1 MHMKTNTTSQRR
13 TTDNTDR
20 IQKLS
25 SCISINNTVRDEC
38 ACEPVNTGKRNAA
51 EIILCFALL
60 ASLAFFSHLCENILH
75 IDGLWTGVLSYLIP
89 CAALVFYVGKIEKA
103 PLSSIGLGRFCPRD
117 IPAGLL
123 LGLCMFAL
131 QQIPLLLMKMDYSV
145 YAMQPDPAY
154 ITVISLYCFLCVGF
168 AEELIFRGF
177 ILHKT
182 LSLCGSKILS
192 VGINIL
198 LFYAIHFYSMQFVF
212 GEFYNIAANVLLLCL
227 YLFLSRRKSI
237 VPLMI
242 AHGFYDTLT
251 SVLLPLFVY
260 YHSL

>member
-1 MHMKTNTTSQRR
+1 MHMKTNTANQRR
-13 TTDNTDR
+13 STDNTDR
-20 IQKLS
+20 IQESS
-25 SCISINNTVRDEC
+25 SCISINDTVQNKC
-38 ACEPVNTGKRNAA
+38 TCEPVSTGKRNAA
-51 EIILCFALL
+51 EIILCFALF
-60 ASLAFFSHLCENILH
+60 ASLAFISNLCENILH
-75 IDGLWTGVLSYLIP
+75 LNGLWTGVIFYLIP
-89 CAALVFYVGKIEKA
+89 CAALLFYVSKIKKA
-103 PLSSIGLGRFCPRD
+103 PLSSIGFKRFHAQD

-123 LGLCMFAL
+123 LGLCMFIV

-154 ITVISLYCFLCVGF
+154 ITAVSLYCFLCVGF

-198 LFYAIHFYSMQFVF
+198 LFYAAHFYTMQFTF

-227 YLFLSRRKSI
+227 YLFFSRRKSI
-237 VPLMI
+237 LPLMI

-251 SVLLPLFVY
+251 SVLLPLFVFY
-260 YHSL
+260 RCF

>member
-1 MHMKTNTTSQRR
+1 MHLN
-13 TTDNTDR
+13 D
-20 IQKLS
+20 
-25 SCISINNTVRDEC
+25 
-38 ACEPVNTGKRNAA
+38 
-51 EIILCFALL
+51 
-60 ASLAFFSHLCENILH
+60 
-75 IDGLWTGVLSYLIP
+75 LWTGVLSYLIP
-89 CAALVFYVGKIEKA
+89 CAALLFYIRIIKKA
-103 PLSSIGLGRFCPRD
+103 PLSSIGLGRFHLQD

-123 LGLCMFAL
+123 LGLCMFAM

-154 ITVISLYCFLCVGF
+154 IIAVSLYCFLCVGF

-198 LFYAIHFYSMQFVF
+198 LFYAVHFRSMQFVF
-212 GEFYNIAANVLLLCL
+212 GEFYNIATNVLLLCL
-227 YLFLSRRKSI
+227 YLFLSRRKNI
-237 VPLMI
+237 LPLMI

-251 SVLLPLFVY
+251 SVLLPLFVFY
-260 YHSL
+260 RCF

>member
-1 MHMKTNTTSQRR
+1 MKTNTTNQRR
-13 TTDNTDR
+13 STDNTDR
-20 IQKLS
+20 IQELS
-25 SCISINNTVRDEC
+25 SCISINDTVRDER
-38 ACEPVNTGKRNAA
+38 ACEPVSTGKRTAA
-51 EIILCFALL
+51 EAILCFALF
-60 ASLAFFSHLCENILH
+60 ASLTFISNLCENILH
-75 IDGLWTGVLSYLIP
+75 INSLWTGVLSYLIP
-89 CAALVFYVGKIEKA
+89 CAALLFYVIKIKKA
-103 PLSSIGLGRFCPRD
+103 PLSSIGFKRFHPQD

-145 YAMQPDPAY
+145 YAMQPDPIY

-198 LFYAIHFYSMQFVF
+198 LFYAVHFYSMQFVF

-237 VPLMI
+237 LPLMI